1 MAGLFVRPDDGST
14 GRYSYES
21 IAECRIKGGGRGKW
35 LPEGGAKIAYRVR
48 GPYVGHCEVRLDRE
62 PCELSPGPL
71 GDLWCQDEA
80 QSEAQAEAA
89 QAAAD
94 FNN

>member
-1 MAGLFVRPDDGST
+1 MAGLYVHPVDGST
-14 GRYSYES
+14 GTYSYES

-35 LPEGGAKIAYRVR
+35 LPEGGANSTVMVR
-48 GPYVGHCEVRLDRE
+48 GAYTEHCEVRMDRE
-62 PCELSPGPL
+62 PCELSLGPL
-71 GDLWCQDEA
+71 GGLWCPDEA